1 MTVKK
6 VTDDI
11 GKQAALKIR
20 NDVFVVEQ
28 RVDPALEW
36 DEFDEIDSVVMF
48 VDYAEDGTPLAT
60 GRFREKDGYG
70 KVERIC
76 TQKVARGTGSG
87 RRIMEAIESEAK
99 SRGLT
104 TLKLGAQVTA
114 IPFYEKL
121 GYETCSGLFLD
132 AGIEH
137 KDMKNINL

>member
-60 GRFREKDGYG
+60 GRFREKDG
-70 KVERIC
+70 
-76 TQKVARGTGSG
+76 
-87 RRIMEAIESEAK
+87 
-99 SRGLT
+99 
-104 TLKLGAQVTA
+104 
-114 IPFYEKL
+114 
-121 GYETCSGLFLD
+121 
-132 AGIEH
+132 
-137 KDMKNINL
+137 